1 MNTTTDLRACAR
13 AAWCREP
20 DSEAQQICVWQGQ
33 VRLRKQLVDSKMPPM
48 PWSVPE
54 SMHMNLHFCIY
65 FCCSIYPSVSH
76 LFMLQSRQGKKR
88 IICFHRHHS
97 LSHRAMSSP
106 APRAVCCNQA
116 SFLKSGSEG
125 QACKLLLCHCHVRQ
139 DRKKCPDT
147 L

>member
-65 FCCSIYPSVSH
+65 FCCSIYPSVS
-76 LFMLQSRQGKKR
+76 LMLQIALFPFVG
-88 IICFHRHHS
+88 
-97 LSHRAMSSP
+97 
-106 APRAVCCNQA
+106 V
-116 SFLKSGSEG
+116 
-125 QACKLLLCHCHVRQ
+125 LLAKWL
-139 DRKKCPDT
+139 DRKSVV
-147 L
+147 